1 MATTLSLRLPEG
13 DMFIRLENE
22 SFSPTVRQ
30 ALREHLP
37 GVLCTPVTDA
47 RLAFLRGRRETMSLF
62 SLPFNQVCPVRVETM
77 QGKERSTAEGTAAL
91 RGVVM
96 ALRDVF
102 KPTSNGGTGTT
113 RSQD

>member
-1 MATTLSLRLPEG
+1 MATTLALRLTEG

-30 ALREHLP
+30 ALRHHLP
-37 GVLCTPVTDA
+37 DVVCTPVSDA
-47 RLAFLRGRRETMSLF
+47 RLAFLREKRNPLSVF
-62 SLPFNQVCPVRVETM
+62 SLPFNEVCPVTVETL
-77 QGKERSTAEGTAAL
+77 QGRERSSADCTTAL

-102 KPTSNGGTGTT
+102 KPTSNGGPDKRRPQG
-113 RSQD
+113 